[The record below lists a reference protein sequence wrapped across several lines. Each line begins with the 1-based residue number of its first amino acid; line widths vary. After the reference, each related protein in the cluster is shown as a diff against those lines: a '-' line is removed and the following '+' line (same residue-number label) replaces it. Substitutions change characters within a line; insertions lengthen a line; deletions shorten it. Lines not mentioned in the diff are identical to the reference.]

1 MYNLRILLKASD
13 PMLMIFHWA
22 DSLLIVCMM
31 IDQVMELHPGI
42 RYFHIGAD
50 EVSLYAWKFKELKH
64 FLILIFLMK
73 IWINLDLV
81 WELNK
86 NLN

>member
-1 MYNLRILLKASD
+1 
-13 PMLMIFHWA
+13 
-22 DSLLIVCMM
+22 MM

-50 EVSLYAWKFKELKH
+50 EVSLYAWKFKEFKT
-64 FLILIFLMK
+64 FSNIDFPY
-73 IWINLDLV
+73 
-81 WELNK
+81 E

>member
-1 MYNLRILLKASD
+1 MYNLRFLLKDSD
-13 PMLMIFHWA
+13 PMLLIFHWA

-50 EVSLYAWKFKELKH
+50 EVSLYAWKFKEFKA
-64 FLILIFLMK
+64 FSNIDFPY
-73 IWINLDLV
+73 
-81 WELNK
+81 E